1 MISWREAMVARL
13 VKGDGLYAPRPEVI
27 DSDLL
32 SIDQTQ
38 RLYARLNDFVAEHV
52 RDVLSRLLALESP
65 EAIEMPASCKKTPGN
80 AAPFTATVTA
90 EEASNPSKDEISA
103 SPRLN
108 SPISSRNP

>member
-1 MISWREAMVARL
+1 MISWREPIVARL

-65 EAIEMPASCKKTPGN
+65 EAIEMPAPAKRPQ
-80 AAPFTATVTA
+80 AM
-90 EEASNPSKDEISA
+90 
-103 SPRLN
+103 PRHL
-108 SPISSRNP
+108 PQQ